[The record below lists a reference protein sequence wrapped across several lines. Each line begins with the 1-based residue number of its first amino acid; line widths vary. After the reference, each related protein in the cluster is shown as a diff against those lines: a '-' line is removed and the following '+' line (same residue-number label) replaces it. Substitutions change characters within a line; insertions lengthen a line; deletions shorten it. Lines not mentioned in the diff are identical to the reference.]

1 MAFDTVKKDFSRQHL
16 WYCEIVVDGETYRFC
31 ENITPIP
38 VGLEVD
44 APSMSKPS
52 IRPSQVSLDGGIGV
66 RASASVS
73 FKNHQDYVRFGT
85 ESAPK
90 RFWPSW
96 RATHKGYEGAAIS
109 IYSGYIV
116 NGAFDPVNFQKRDF
130 ILDSF
135 SHNEGGA
142 NISAK
147 DTLKLAS
154 NDRAKAP
161 RKSAGL
167 LSIDID
173 DVRTSV
179 ALTPVGIGD
188 SEYPLSGFGR
198 LGDEV
203 VSFTR
208 VGDDL
213 TLVRGQY
220 NTVADS
226 HSVNDVFQLCLY
238 YNANASD
245 INYDLLVNY
254 AGVSPSVIPKAT
266 WDDEASLYLPGLY
279 EALITEPVGVTALLK
294 ELGESAP
301 HYMFWDERTNL
312 INMVAIKP
320 PPDTALVLT
329 AESNLLEG
337 STSVSDQTDIRI
349 STVIVNFGQFD
360 PTKEL
365 DESSNY
371 RQAHVRFNPNAN
383 TTYNNI
389 EKYRVINS
397 RWISNDNRAAAV
409 RLAARF
415 GRRFADTPRKIK
427 FKLDAKDSDV
437 WTGAPLFINSDLIVN
452 ESTLERYN
460 MPVQVLSAGES
471 GAYDYTALEYGYG
484 VALPEDLDSEDPNQR
499 LVVLSGELDQL
510 KDGGAARTLRQ
521 IYDDLFPDLLDT
533 YDVVFVFDNS
543 CVAGSSDNTQ
553 FAVDTGAWPELLT
566 GDPIKIDVRGLVVGK
581 GGNGANVGED
591 GEDGG
596 PAILLNADVRLT
608 NTGIIGGG
616 GGGGGNAIDQFVDGA
631 GGGGGGYTNGLAG
644 VGTNNSGRPGIVV
657 QAQPGTNTNG
667 GDGGVATTT
676 GGEPSIAE
684 GGNGGGLG
692 QDGFVGSGTSVGVA
706 GSVGIAIDANGFT
719 ITYLEA
725 GDIRGAVLA

>member
-1 MAFDTVKKDFSRQHL
+1 MAFETVKKDFSRQHM

-31 ENITPIP
+31 ENISPIP

-52 IRPSQVSLDGGIGV
+52 VRPSQISLDGGIGV

-73 FKNHQDYVRFGT
+73 FKEHQDYVRFGT
-85 ESAPK
+85 ASTPK

-96 RATHKGYEGAAIS
+96 RANHKGYEGAAIS
-109 IYSGYIV
+109 LFSGYIV
-116 NGAFDPVNFQKRDF
+116 NGAFDVVNFQKRDF

-135 SHNEGGA
+135 SHSEGGA
-142 NISAK
+142 SITAK

-167 LSIDID
+167 LSADILLTD
-173 DVRTSV
+173 ESV
-179 ALTPVGIGD
+179 TLTPSGIGD
-188 SEYPLSGFGR
+188 SEYPASGWGR
-198 LGDEV
+198 MGDEV
-203 VSFTR
+203 VEFTR
-208 VGDDL
+208 VGDVF
-213 TLVRGQY
+213 TITRGQY
-220 NTVADS
+220 NTLADD
-226 HSVNDVFQLCLY
+226 HSLNDVFQLCLY
-238 YNANASD
+238 YNDSIPN
-245 INYDLLVNY
+245 INFDLLTTY
-254 AGVSPSVIPKAT
+254 AGVNPAVIPKTA
-266 WDDEASLYLPGLY
+266 WDDEGDLYLPGLY

-301 HYMFWDERTNL
+301 HYMYSDERTNL
-312 INMVAIKP
+312 INLVAIKP

-329 AESNLLEG
+329 AEDNLLEG
-337 STSVSDQTDIRI
+337 STSISDQTDMRI

-371 RQAHVRFNPNAN
+371 RQAHVRFNPNAG
-383 TTYNNI
+383 TDYNDI
-389 EKYRVINS
+389 EKYKVINS

-415 GRRFADTPRKIK
+415 GRRFADTPRKIN

-437 WTGAPLFINSDLIVN
+437 WTGAPLFINSDLVVN
-452 ESTLERYN
+452 DLGDRFN
-460 MPVQVLSAGES
+460 MPIQVLSVGES
-471 GAYDYTALEYGYG
+471 QSYNYSALEYGYG
-484 VALPEDLDSEDPNQR
+484 ESLPEDLDSEDPNQR

-510 KDGGAARTLRQ
+510 KDGVTPRTLRD
-521 IYDDLFPDLLDT
+521 IYDELFVDVVDT
-533 YDVVFVFDNS
+533 YDVVFVFDAS
-543 CVAGSSDNTQ
+543 CVAGSSDNNE

-566 GDPIKIDVRGLVVGK
+566 GSPIKIDVRGLLLGK
-581 GGNGANVGED
+581 GGDGASFGGD
-591 GEDGG
+591 GENGG
-596 PAILLNADVRLT
+596 PALLLNADIRLT

-616 GGGGGNAIDQFVDGA
+616 GGGGAGGSAGPSFGA
-631 GGGGGGYTNGLAG
+631 GGGGAGYVNGLAG
-644 VGTNNSGRPGIVV
+644 SGTTGAFNII
-657 QAQPGTNTNG
+657 QAQPGTNTTGGTGGSANNG
-667 GDGGVATTT
+667 GA
-676 GGEPSIAE
+676 EPQFAI

-692 QDGFVGSGTSVGVA
+692 ANGTVGFDISSSFGAGGT
-706 GSVGIAIDANGFT
+706 AIDANGFT

>member
-1 MAFDTVKKDFSRQHL
+1 MAFDTVKKEFSRQHL
-16 WYCEIVVDGETYRFC
+16 WYCEIAVDGETYRFC

-161 RKSAGL
+161 RKSSGL
-167 LSIDID
+167 LSADID
-173 DVRTSV
+173 DIETSII
-179 ALTPVGIGD
+179 LTPSGIGD
-188 SEYPLSGFGR
+188 SEYPASGWGR

-208 VGDDL
+208 VADAF
-213 TLVRGQY
+213 TIVRAQY
-220 NTVADS
+220 NTLADS
-226 HSVNDVFQLCLY
+226 HSLNDVFQLCLY
-238 YNANASD
+238 YNAGVSD
-245 INYDLLVNY
+245 INYDLLVTY
-254 AGVSPSVIPKAT
+254 AGVNPSTIPKAT
-266 WDDEASLYLPGLY
+266 WDDEAGLYLPGLY
-279 EALITEPVGVTALLK
+279 EALITEPVGVSALLK
-294 ELGESAP
+294 ELGQSAP
-301 HYMFWDERTNL
+301 NYMFWDERTNL

-337 STSVSDQTDIRI
+337 STSVSDQADMRI

-452 ESTLERYN
+452 ESTLERYD
-460 MPVQVLSAGES
+460 MPVQVLSAGEN

-484 VALPEDLDSEDPNQR
+484 VELPEDLASEDQNQR

-510 KDGGAARTLRQ
+510 KDGTTARTLRD

-533 YDVVFVFDNS
+533 YDVVFVLDNS
-543 CVAGSSDNTQ
+543 CVAGSSDNAE

-566 GDPIKIDVRGLVVGK
+566 GEPIKIDVRGLLVGK
-581 GGNGANVGED
+581 GGD
-591 GEDGG
+591 GESIGG
-596 PAILLNADVRLT
+596 TPENGGSALILNADIRLT

-616 GGGGGNAIDQFVDGA
+616 GGGGNGVESLDGTAFGA
-631 GGGGGGYTNGLAG
+631 GGGGAGFTNGLAG
-644 VGTNNSGRPGIVV
+644 AGTTDSGGGGAVI
-657 QAQPGTNTNG
+657 QAQPGTNT
-667 GDGGVATTT
+667 T
-676 GGEPSIAE
+676 GGSGGTVRGAGAEPLFTN
-684 GGNGGGLG
+684 GGNGGDLG
-692 QDGFVGSGTSVGVA
+692 QVGGAGGGSAGV
-706 GSVGIAIDANGFT
+706 AIDANGFT